1 MENSGSQMRI
11 LRIKQVQDRLG
22 LSRSTIYDR
31 MNAKSPRYDR
41 EFPRPLKLG
50 DSAVGWLEESV
61 NEWIRKKI
69 DSPVCHG

>member
-1 MENSGSQMRI
+1 MENSGLQMRI

-41 EFPRPLKLG
+41 EFPKPLRLG
-50 DSAVGWLEESV
+50 ASAIGWLEESV
-61 NEWIRKKI
+61 NEWIRNRI
-69 DSPVCHG
+69 ESSRGN